1 MERQGT
7 KCPKI
12 TLNEL
17 KQTFA
22 RRLRVARLMCGL
34 SQAEL
39 VAKMKEL
46 AEDFPAL
53 YKSVSTTAVERY
65 ENAVMFPENSS
76 ILVTLAEALNTN
88 VDNLT
93 RQFTIRID
101 KDFSFRKKSKLGK
114 KRIDVVKMKVQQGI
128 EKYVEIERITGDEP
142 KFDAFF
148 NNIVVKKAED
158 SRLVANE
165 LRKKWNLGDGPI
177 SQPMVMLEEH
187 GVKVIEVEED
197 PELFDGTSTIV
208 EGLPVVVLNKCESF
222 SPESKHTF
230 SPERRNLTL
239 FHELGHQ
246 IMNIP
251 DDVSDKEK
259 ENLCNVFANEMLIPS
274 KTFLNIFGMRRQA
287 ITIVE
292 LKDVQRTFGISAR
305 ALMMKAYQL
314 GVINKSRYVGFCIKM
329 NDPANERLRK
339 TLDGSSMP
347 AEHTSRYERLVF
359 RALSSETITTSKAA
373 EMLDISVSELRDKLI
388 F

>member
-1 MERQGT
+1 MA
-7 KCPKI
+7 KI

-114 KRIDVVKMKVQQGI
+114 KRIDVVKMKVQQCI
-128 EKYVEIERITGDEP
+128 EKYVEIENITGDEP

-158 SRLVANE
+158 ARLVANE

-274 KTFLNIFGMRRQA
+274 KTFLNIFGNKRQA

-292 LKDVQRTFGISAR
+292 LKDVQLNYGISAR
-305 ALMMKAYQL
+305 ALMMKAHQL

-329 NDPANERLRK
+329 NDPSNERLRK

-373 EMLDISVSELRDKLI
+373 EMLDISVDEVRERLI

>member
-1 MERQGT
+1 MA
-7 KCPKI
+7 KI

-114 KRIDVVKMKVQQGI
+114 KRIDVVKMKVQQCI
-128 EKYVEIERITGDEP
+128 EKYVEIENITGDEP

-158 SRLVANE
+158 ARLVANE

-274 KTFLNIFGMRRQA
+274 KTFLNIFGNKRQA

>member
-1 MERQGT
+1 MA
-7 KCPKI
+7 KI
-12 TLNEL
+12 TLYEL

-158 SRLVANE
+158 ARLVANE

-177 SQPMVMLEEH
+177 SQPIVVLEEH

-274 KTFLNIFGMRRQA
+274 NTFLNIFGNKRQA

-292 LKDVQRTFGISAR
+292 LKDVQLNYGISAR

-347 AEHTSRYERLVF
+347 CEHTSRYERLVF

>member
-1 MERQGT
+1 MA
-7 KCPKI
+7 KI

-158 SRLVANE
+158 ARLVANE

-274 KTFLNIFGMRRQA
+274 KTFLNIFGNKRQA

-292 LKDVQRTFGISAR
+292 LKDVQLNYGISAR
-305 ALMMKAYQL
+305 ALMMKAHQL

>member
-1 MERQGT
+1 
-7 KCPKI
+7 
-12 TLNEL
+12 
-17 KQTFA
+17 
-22 RRLRVARLMCGL
+22 
-34 SQAEL
+34 
-39 VAKMKEL
+39 
-46 AEDFPAL
+46 
-53 YKSVSTTAVERY
+53 
-65 ENAVMFPENSS
+65 MFPESSS

-114 KRIDVVKMKVQQGI
+114 KRIDVVKMKVQQCI
-128 EKYVEIERITGDEP
+128 EKYVEIEQITGDEP
-142 KFDAFF
+142 KFDAYFKD
-148 NNIVVKKAED
+148 IVVKNAED
-158 SRLVANE
+158 ARFVANE

-177 SQPMVMLEEH
+177 SQPIVMLEEH

-197 PELFDGTSTIV
+197 PELFDGTSNIV
-208 EGLPVVVLNKCESF
+208 EGIPVVVLNKCESF
-222 SPESKHTF
+222 RPESKHTF

-251 DDVSDKEK
+251 ATMSEKEK

-292 LKDVQRTFGISAR
+292 LKDVQLNYGISAR
-305 ALMMKAYQL
+305 ALMMKAHQL

-329 NDPANERLRK
+329 NDPANERIRMI
-339 TLDGSSMP
+339 LDGSSMP

-359 RALSSETITTSKAA
+359 RALSTEAITTSKAA

>member
-1 MERQGT
+1 MA
-7 KCPKI
+7 KI

-114 KRIDVVKMKVQQGI
+114 KRIDVVKMKVQQCI
-128 EKYVEIERITGDEP
+128 EKYVEIENITGDEP
-142 KFDAFF
+142 KFDAYF
-148 NNIVVKKAED
+148 NDIVVKKAED
-158 SRLVANE
+158 ARLVANE

-274 KTFLNIFGMRRQA
+274 NTFLNIFGNKRQA

-292 LKDVQRTFGISAR
+292 LKDVQLNYGISAR
-305 ALMMKAYQL
+305 ALMMKAHQL

>member
-1 MERQGT
+1 MA
-7 KCPKI
+7 KI

-114 KRIDVVKMKVQQGI
+114 KRIDVVKMKVQQCI
-128 EKYVEIERITGDEP
+128 EKYVEIENITGDEP

-158 SRLVANE
+158 ARLVANE

-222 SPESKHTF
+222 RPESKHTF

-251 DDVSDKEK
+251 DDISDKEK

-274 KTFLNIFGMRRQA
+274 KTFLNIFGNKRQA

-292 LKDVQRTFGISAR
+292 LKDVQLNYGISAR
-305 ALMMKAYQL
+305 ALMMKAHQL

-359 RALSSETITTSKAA
+359 RALSSETIATSKAA

>member
-1 MERQGT
+1 
-7 KCPKI
+7 
-12 TLNEL
+12 
-17 KQTFA
+17 
-22 RRLRVARLMCGL
+22 MCGL

-114 KRIDVVKMKVQQGI
+114 KRIDVVKMKVQQCI
-128 EKYVEIERITGDEP
+128 EKYVEIENITGDEP

-158 SRLVANE
+158 ARLVANE

-177 SQPMVMLEEH
+177 SQPIVVLEEH

-274 KTFLNIFGMRRQA
+274 NTFLNIFGNKRQA

-292 LKDVQRTFGISAR
+292 LKDVQLNYGISAR
-305 ALMMKAYQL
+305 ALMMKAHQL

>member
-1 MERQGT
+1 MA
-7 KCPKI
+7 KI

-158 SRLVANE
+158 ARLVANE

-177 SQPMVMLEEH
+177 SQPIVVLEEH

-222 SPESKHTF
+222 RPESKHTF

-274 KTFLNIFGMRRQA
+274 NTFLNIFGNKRQA

>member
-1 MERQGT
+1 MA
-7 KCPKI
+7 KI

-114 KRIDVVKMKVQQGI
+114 KRIDVVKMKVQQCI
-128 EKYVEIERITGDEP
+128 EKYVEIENITGDEP

-158 SRLVANE
+158 ARLVANE

-251 DDVSDKEK
+251 DDMSDKEK

-274 KTFLNIFGMRRQA
+274 NTFLNIFGNKRQA

-292 LKDVQRTFGISAR
+292 LKDVQLSYGISAR

>member
-1 MERQGT
+1 MA
-7 KCPKI
+7 KI

-114 KRIDVVKMKVQQGI
+114 KRIDVVKMKVQQCI
-128 EKYVEIERITGDEP
+128 EKYVEIENITGDEP

-158 SRLVANE
+158 ARLVANE

-274 KTFLNIFGMRRQA
+274 KTFLNIFGNKRQA

-292 LKDVQRTFGISAR
+292 LKDVQLNYGISAR
-305 ALMMKAYQL
+305 ALMMKAHQL
-314 GVINKSRYVGFCIKM
+314 GVINKNRYVGFCIKM

>member
-1 MERQGT
+1 
-7 KCPKI
+7 
-12 TLNEL
+12 
-17 KQTFA
+17 
-22 RRLRVARLMCGL
+22 
-34 SQAEL
+34 
-39 VAKMKEL
+39 
-46 AEDFPAL
+46 
-53 YKSVSTTAVERY
+53 
-65 ENAVMFPENSS
+65 
-76 ILVTLAEALNTN
+76 
-88 VDNLT
+88 
-93 RQFTIRID
+93 
-101 KDFSFRKKSKLGK
+101 
-114 KRIDVVKMKVQQGI
+114 
-128 EKYVEIERITGDEP
+128 
-142 KFDAFF
+142 
-148 NNIVVKKAED
+148 
-158 SRLVANE
+158 
-165 LRKKWNLGDGPI
+165 
-177 SQPMVMLEEH
+177 MLEEH

-251 DDVSDKEK
+251 SDISDKEK

-314 GVINKSRYVGFCIKM
+314 RVINKNRYVGFCIKM
-329 NDPANERLRK
+329 NDPANERIRMI
-339 TLDGSSMP
+339 LDGSSMP

-359 RALSSETITTSKAA
+359 RALSSDTITTSKAA

>member
-1 MERQGT
+1 MA
-7 KCPKI
+7 KI

-114 KRIDVVKMKVQQGI
+114 KRIDVVKMKVQQCI
-128 EKYVEIERITGDEP
+128 EKYVEIENITGDEP

-158 SRLVANE
+158 ARLVANE

-222 SPESKHTF
+222 RPESKHTF

-274 KTFLNIFGMRRQA
+274 NTFLNIFGNKRQA

-314 GVINKSRYVGFCIKM
+314 GVINKNRYVGFCIKM
-329 NDPANERLRK
+329 NDPANERIRMI
-339 TLDGSSMP
+339 LDGSSMP

>member
-1 MERQGT
+1 MA
-7 KCPKI
+7 KI

-114 KRIDVVKMKVQQGI
+114 KRIDVVKMKVQQCI
-128 EKYVEIERITGDEP
+128 EKYVEIENITGDEP

-158 SRLVANE
+158 ARLVANE

-222 SPESKHTF
+222 RPESKHTF

-251 DDVSDKEK
+251 DDISDKEK

-274 KTFLNIFGMRRQA
+274 KTFLNIFGNKRQA

-292 LKDVQRTFGISAR
+292 LKDVQLNYGISAR
-305 ALMMKAYQL
+305 ALMMKAHQL

-373 EMLDISVSELRDKLI
+373 EMLDISVDEVRERLI

>member
-1 MERQGT
+1 MA
-7 KCPKI
+7 KI

-114 KRIDVVKMKVQQGI
+114 KRIDVVKMKVQQCI
-128 EKYVEIERITGDEP
+128 EKYVEIENITGDEP

-148 NNIVVKKAED
+148 NDIVVRNAED
-158 SRLVANE
+158 ARLVANE

-274 KTFLNIFGMRRQA
+274 NTFLNIFGNKRQA

-292 LKDVQRTFGISAR
+292 LKDVQLNYGISAR
-305 ALMMKAYQL
+305 ALMMKAHQL

>member
-1 MERQGT
+1 MA
-7 KCPKI
+7 KI

-158 SRLVANE
+158 ARLVANE

-177 SQPMVMLEEH
+177 SQPIVVLEEH

-274 KTFLNIFGMRRQA
+274 KTFLNIFGNKRQA

-292 LKDVQRTFGISAR
+292 LKDVQLNYGISAR
-305 ALMMKAYQL
+305 ALMMKAHQL

-347 AEHTSRYERLVF
+347 CEHTSRYERLVF

>member
-1 MERQGT
+1 MA
-7 KCPKI
+7 KI

-114 KRIDVVKMKVQQGI
+114 KRIDVVKMKVQQCI
-128 EKYVEIERITGDEP
+128 EKYVEIENITGDEP

-158 SRLVANE
+158 ARLVANE

-274 KTFLNIFGMRRQA
+274 KTFLNIFGNKRQA

-292 LKDVQRTFGISAR
+292 LKDVQLNYGISAR
-305 ALMMKAYQL
+305 ALMMKAHQL

-359 RALSSETITTSKAA
+359 RALSTETITTSKAA

>member
-1 MERQGT
+1 MA
-7 KCPKI
+7 KI

-114 KRIDVVKMKVQQGI
+114 KRIDVVKMKVQQCI
-128 EKYVEIERITGDEP
+128 EKYVEIENITGDEP

-158 SRLVANE
+158 ARLVANE

-274 KTFLNIFGMRRQA
+274 NTFLNIFGKKRQA

-292 LKDVQRTFGISAR
+292 LKDVQLNYGISAR
-305 ALMMKAYQL
+305 ALMMKAHQL

-373 EMLDISVSELRDKLI
+373 EMLDISVDEVRERLI

>member
-1 MERQGT
+1 MA
-7 KCPKI
+7 KI

-114 KRIDVVKMKVQQGI
+114 KRIDVVKMKVQQCI
-128 EKYVEIERITGDEP
+128 EKYVEIENITGDEP

-158 SRLVANE
+158 ARLVANE

-222 SPESKHTF
+222 SPESKRTF

-373 EMLDISVSELRDKLI
+373 EMLDISVDEVRERLI

>member
-1 MERQGT
+1 MA
-7 KCPKI
+7 KI

-22 RRLRVARLMCGL
+22 RRLRTARLMCGL

-114 KRIDVVKMKVQQGI
+114 KRIDVVKMKVQQCI
-128 EKYVEIERITGDEP
+128 EKYVEIENITGDEP

-158 SRLVANE
+158 ARLVANE

-222 SPESKHTF
+222 RPESKHTF

-251 DDVSDKEK
+251 DDISDKEK

-287 ITIVE
+287 IPIVE

>member
-1 MERQGT
+1 MA
-7 KCPKI
+7 KI

-101 KDFSFRKKSKLGK
+101 KDFSSRKKSKLGK
-114 KRIDVVKMKVQQGI
+114 QRIDVVKMKVQQCI
-128 EKYVEIERITGDEP
+128 EKYVEIENITGDEP

-158 SRLVANE
+158 ARLVANE

-222 SPESKHTF
+222 RPESKHTF

>member
-1 MERQGT
+1 MA
-7 KCPKI
+7 KI

-114 KRIDVVKMKVQQGI
+114 KRIDVVKMKVQQCI
-128 EKYVEIERITGDEP
+128 EKYVEIENITGDEP

-158 SRLVANE
+158 ARLVANE

-222 SPESKHTF
+222 RPESKHTF

-274 KTFLNIFGMRRQA
+274 KTFLNIFGNKRQA

-305 ALMMKAYQL
+305 ALMMKAHQL

>member
-1 MERQGT
+1 MA
-7 KCPKI
+7 KI

-158 SRLVANE
+158 ARLVANE

-274 KTFLNIFGMRRQA
+274 NTFLNIFGNKRQA

>member
-1 MERQGT
+1 MA
-7 KCPKI
+7 KI

-158 SRLVANE
+158 ARLVANE

-251 DDVSDKEK
+251 DDISDKEK

-274 KTFLNIFGMRRQA
+274 NTFLNIFGKKRQA

>member
-1 MERQGT
+1 MA
-7 KCPKI
+7 KI

-93 RQFTIRID
+93 RQFTIGID

-114 KRIDVVKMKVQQGI
+114 KRIDVVKMKVQQCI
-128 EKYVEIERITGDEP
+128 EKYVEIENITGDEP

-158 SRLVANE
+158 ARLVANE

-274 KTFLNIFGMRRQA
+274 NTFLNIFGNKRQA

-292 LKDVQRTFGISAR
+292 LKDVQLNYGISAR
-305 ALMMKAYQL
+305 ALMMKAHQL

>member
-1 MERQGT
+1 MA
-7 KCPKI
+7 KI

-114 KRIDVVKMKVQQGI
+114 KRIDVVKMKVQQCI
-128 EKYVEIERITGDEP
+128 EKYVEIENITGDEP

-158 SRLVANE
+158 ARLVANE

-222 SPESKHTF
+222 RPESKHTF

-251 DDVSDKEK
+251 DDISDKEK

-274 KTFLNIFGMRRQA
+274 KTFLNIFGNKRQA

-292 LKDVQRTFGISAR
+292 LKDVQLNYGISAR
-305 ALMMKAYQL
+305 ALMMKAHQL

>member
-1 MERQGT
+1 MA
-7 KCPKI
+7 KI

-114 KRIDVVKMKVQQGI
+114 KRIDVVKMKVQQCI
-128 EKYVEIERITGDEP
+128 EKYVEIENITGDEP

-158 SRLVANE
+158 ARLVANE

-274 KTFLNIFGMRRQA
+274 KTFLNIFGNKRQA

-292 LKDVQRTFGISAR
+292 LKDVQLNYGISAR
-305 ALMMKAYQL
+305 ALMMKAHQL
-314 GVINKSRYVGFCIKM
+314 GVINKSLYVGFCIKM

>member
-1 MERQGT
+1 MA
-7 KCPKI
+7 KI

-158 SRLVANE
+158 ARLVANE

-251 DDVSDKEK
+251 DDISDKEK

>member
-1 MERQGT
+1 MA
-7 KCPKI
+7 KI

-114 KRIDVVKMKVQQGI
+114 KRIDVVKMKVQQCI
-128 EKYVEIERITGDEP
+128 EKYVEIENITGDEP

-158 SRLVANE
+158 ARLVANE

-222 SPESKHTF
+222 RPESKHTF

-274 KTFLNIFGMRRQA
+274 KTFLNIFGNKRQA

-292 LKDVQRTFGISAR
+292 LKDVQLNYGISAR
-305 ALMMKAYQL
+305 ALMMKAHQL

>member
-1 MERQGT
+1 MA
-7 KCPKI
+7 KI

-114 KRIDVVKMKVQQGI
+114 KRIDVVKMKVQQCI
-128 EKYVEIERITGDEP
+128 EKYVEIENITGDEP

-158 SRLVANE
+158 ARLVANE

-222 SPESKHTF
+222 RPESKHTF

-274 KTFLNIFGMRRQA
+274 NTFLNIFGNKRQA

>member
-1 MERQGT
+1 MA
-7 KCPKI
+7 KI

-128 EKYVEIERITGDEP
+128 EKYVEIENITGDEP

-148 NNIVVKKAED
+148 NDIVVRNAED
-158 SRLVANE
+158 ARLVANE

-177 SQPMVMLEEH
+177 SQPMVMLEEP

-274 KTFLNIFGMRRQA
+274 NTFLNIFGNKRQA

>member
-1 MERQGT
+1 MA
-7 KCPKI
+7 KI

-114 KRIDVVKMKVQQGI
+114 KRIDVVKMKVQQCI
-128 EKYVEIERITGDEP
+128 EKYVEIENITGDEP

-158 SRLVANE
+158 ARLVANE

-222 SPESKHTF
+222 RPESKHTF

-251 DDVSDKEK
+251 DDISDKEK

-274 KTFLNIFGMRRQA
+274 KTFLNIFGNKRQA

-373 EMLDISVSELRDKLI
+373 EMLDISVDEVRERLI

>member
-1 MERQGT
+1 MA
-7 KCPKI
+7 KI

-114 KRIDVVKMKVQQGI
+114 KRIDVVKMKVQQCI
-128 EKYVEIERITGDEP
+128 EKYVEIENITGDEP

-158 SRLVANE
+158 ARLVANE

-177 SQPMVMLEEH
+177 SQPIVVLEEH

>member
-1 MERQGT
+1 MA
-7 KCPKI
+7 KV

-22 RRLRVARLMCGL
+22 RRLKAARLMCGL

-53 YKSVSTTAVERY
+53 YKSVSSTAIERY
-65 ENAVMFPENSS
+65 EKEIMFPESSS
-76 ILVTLAEALNTN
+76 IMVTLAEALNTN
-88 VDNLT
+88 VENLT
-93 RQFTIRID
+93 RPFTIKID
-101 KDFSFRKKSKLGK
+101 DKFSFRKKSKLGK
-114 KRIDVVKMKVQQGI
+114 KRIDVVKMKVQQSI
-128 EKYVEIERITGDEP
+128 EKYIEIERITGDEP

-148 NNIVVKKAED
+148 NEIVVKKAED
-158 SRLVANE
+158 ARLVANE

-177 SQPMVMLEEH
+177 SQPIVMLEEH

-251 DDVSDKEK
+251 SDISDKEK

-314 GVINKSRYVGFCIKM
+314 RVINKNRYVGFCIKM
-329 NDPANERLRK
+329 NDPANERIRMI
-339 TLDGSSMP
+339 LDGSSMP

-359 RALSSETITTSKAA
+359 RALSSDTITTSKAA

>member
-1 MERQGT
+1 MA
-7 KCPKI
+7 KI

-114 KRIDVVKMKVQQGI
+114 KRIDVVKMKVQQCI
-128 EKYVEIERITGDEP
+128 EKYVEIENITGDEP

-158 SRLVANE
+158 ARLVANE

-274 KTFLNIFGMRRQA
+274 NTFLNIFGNKRQA

-292 LKDVQRTFGISAR
+292 LKDVQLSYGISAR

>member
-1 MERQGT
+1 MA
-7 KCPKI
+7 KI

-17 KQTFA
+17 KRTFA

-114 KRIDVVKMKVQQGI
+114 KRIDVVKMKVQQCI
-128 EKYVEIERITGDEP
+128 EKYVEIENITGDEP

-158 SRLVANE
+158 ARLVANE

-177 SQPMVMLEEH
+177 SQPIVVLEEH

-274 KTFLNIFGMRRQA
+274 NTFLNIFGNKRQA

>member
-1 MERQGT
+1 MA
-7 KCPKI
+7 KI

-114 KRIDVVKMKVQQGI
+114 KRIDVVKMKVQQCI
-128 EKYVEIERITGDEP
+128 EKYVEIENITGDEP

-148 NNIVVKKAED
+148 NNIVVKKSED
-158 SRLVANE
+158 ARLVANE

-274 KTFLNIFGMRRQA
+274 KTFLNIFGNKRQA

-292 LKDVQRTFGISAR
+292 LKDVQLNYGISAR
-305 ALMMKAYQL
+305 ALMMKAHQL